1 MKERKDSFDSK
12 MMRRRLATSII
23 IVTGLY
29 IIVLCEASTI
39 TTTSNDKSTQ
49 CVNKSN
55 DNKKR
60 FLSSSL
66 KNAIAVD
73 SRGGDETDSNRRR
86 VQTITALHQ
95 TSFLTA
101 CSLSMVLFAPLPTLT
116 KYLTPLTTSSSS
128 TSSLVVQPQ
137 ARAIRILSSLSAVTA
152 AVELLLSP
160 LVGSIIDTHGRR
172 LPAATLHGLVSL
184 ANLITSTMPGVNT
197 VCLSRVANVLG
208 GGFNIIIT
216 NAVIADL
223 FGGGGS
229 AGSSAGSSG
238 SNTTGG
244 GGARTQ
250 GMGAAL
256 GTQAAY
262 ASLGF
267 LLGSLIGGRLTEVG
281 ERLAYGACSILSA
294 LAMCNVVFR
303 MTESL
308 DYGDRYASRL
318 ARTNDDNIQQ
328 QHRKEQGLVD
338 TKLPTSS
345 SSSMSILM
353 TKFIEA
359 PLSSIRLLYHYGS
372 KMRTLAILLVL
383 QSIPMFMGDVFQLF
397 AKEEWG
403 LRPREFAN
411 LVAAFGILGI
421 VSNISVPFM
430 IRSLG
435 LRSFSLFATV
445 SSLLFPITTLLVESY
460 KIVVAAGCIGL
471 YGSAQK
477 LGTNAAMTTLAN
489 ELGLLQGRLQGE
501 KASMLALLKIGSP
514 IVYGMLYLRGK
525 TWSSAY
531 AASGWKND
539 GVVDK
544 VLSNVVMGKIGMK
557 LPFVLNVI
565 LGLCALVISWQNL

>member
-1 MKERKDSFDSK
+1 MF
-12 MMRRRLATSII
+12 
-23 IVTGLY
+23 
-29 IIVLCEASTI
+29 CEASTI
-39 TTTSNDKSTQ
+39 TTTSNDKSAQ

-55 DNKKR
+55 DNKKQR

-73 SRGGDETDSNRRR
+73 SRGGGDETDSNRRR

-128 TSSLVVQPQ
+128 TSLLAQQPQ

-172 LPAATLHGLVSL
+172 VPAATLHGLVSL

-223 FGGGGS
+223 FGGG
-229 AGSSAGSSG
+229 SSAGSSS

-244 GGARTQ
+244 GARTQQ

-281 ERLAYGACSILSA
+281 ERLAYGACSTLSA

-308 DYGDRYASRL
+308 DHGDGYTSSRL
-318 ARTNDDNIQQ
+318 ARSNDDNIQQQ

-338 TKLPTSS
+338 TKLPTSSSSS

-359 PLSSIRLLYHYGS
+359 PLSSIRLLYHYGP
-372 KMRTLAILLVL
+372 KMRTLASLLVL

-531 AASGWKND
+531 AASGGKND

>member
-1 MKERKDSFDSK
+1 
-12 MMRRRLATSII
+12 MRRGLATTIFVI
-23 IVTGLY
+23 AARFIVVFSE
-29 IIVLCEASTI
+29 VLTI
-39 TTTSNDKSTQ
+39 TTTLNDKHQ

-55 DNKKR
+55 NKQR
-60 FLSSSL
+60 FLSSSSI
-66 KNAIAVD
+66 NARVID
-73 SRGGDETDSNRRR
+73 SRGGGGGGGGGGDVESDSNRKRI
-86 VQTITALHQ
+86 QTITALHQ
-95 TSFLTA
+95 TSFLAA

-116 KYLTPLTTSSSS
+116 KYLTLTTPLTSSSS
-128 TSSLVVQPQ
+128 SSLLVVQPQPQ
-137 ARAIRILSSLSAVTA
+137 ARAIQILSTLSAVSATI
-152 AVELLLSP
+152 ELLLSP
-160 LVGSIIDTHGRR
+160 LIGSIIDTHGRR
-172 LPAATLHGLVSL
+172 IPAATLHGLVSL
-184 ANLITSTMPGVNT
+184 ANLITSTIPGVKS
-197 VCLSRVANVLG
+197 VCLSRVVNVLG

-216 NAVIADL
+216 NAVIADI
-223 FGGGGS
+223 FGG
-229 AGSSAGSSG
+229 SG
-238 SNTTGG
+238 SGTTTGG
-244 GGARTQ
+244 GGGGGTQAQ

-262 ASLGF
+262 ASFGF
-267 LLGSLIGGRLTEVG
+267 LLGSLIGGRLTEIG

-308 DYGDRYASRL
+308 DYNGAGYTSR
-318 ARTNDDNIQQ
+318 RVHTNDDNNIQQ
-328 QHRKEQGLVD
+328 QHRAEQGLMP
-338 TKLPTSS
+338 TTSS
-345 SSSMSILM
+345 SSSSSNRSALM

-372 KMRTLAILLVL
+372 KMRSLAILLVL

-445 SSLLFPITTLLVESY
+445 SSLFFPITTLLVKSY

-477 LGTNAAMTTLAN
+477 LGTNAAMTSLAT
-489 ELGLLQGRLQGE
+489 ELGVPQGRLQGE

-525 TWSSAY
+525 IWSSAN
-531 AASGWKND
+531 AASGGKND
-539 GVVDK
+539 GGVDK